1 VSGMDL
7 AGWLLAAVL
16 GVGLYG
22 TVGLL
27 RKTREMLDFYRK
39 EHDAW
44 RARYCDEENIGHAAG
59 WVAAREAAARIF
71 EERAA
76 FHGGILAS
84 WRGKPENLP
93 ADLREDMI
101 EEKAAAV
108 QSDINDARLLRSAL
122 KIPDAFNDAVRA
134 AEEGLRKD
142 WRAEVDFWK
151 DNCKKGHANYDRV
164 AEELRAAK
172 REINALKG
180 KSGSDE
186 T

>member
-1 VSGMDL
+1 MSALGL
-7 AGWLLAAVL
+7 GGWLLAAVL
-16 GVGLYG
+16 GVGLCV

-27 RKTREMLDFYRK
+27 RTTREMLDFYRK
-39 EHDAW
+39 QHDEW
-44 RARYCDEENIGHAAG
+44 SARLFDEENIGHAAG
-59 WVAAREAAARIF
+59 WAAAREAAARVF

-84 WRGKPENLP
+84 WREKPEILP
-93 ADLREDMI
+93 ADLCDDMI
-101 EEKAAAV
+101 EQKAANV

-122 KIPDAFNDAVRA
+122 KIPEEFNDAVRA
-134 AEEGLRKD
+134 AEEGLRKE
-142 WRAEVDFWK
+142 WRAEVDFWRS
-151 DNCKKGHANYDRV
+151 NCKKGHANYDRV

-180 KSGSDE
+180 KNGSDE